1 MTVVVRFNT
10 KMFDVSRE
18 RPNPINPIAGE
29 SLLRWLKDRLSTTHQ
44 LTEPDAEDW
53 GWYSHIEWD
62 GTSYMLGSSAS
73 EPEDGEH
80 EWVLQIVRSRS
91 LKERLLG
98 RGNATTSD
106 PCVTH
111 IVKLL
116 SAEKGF
122 TSVQVES
129 EAL

>member
-29 SLLRWLKDRLSTTHQ
+29 SLLRWLRDRLSTAH
-44 LTEPDAEDW
+44 
-53 GWYSHIEWD
+53 H
-62 GTSYMLGSSAS
+62 
-73 EPEDGEH
+73 
-80 EWVLQIVRSRS
+80 LQIVRSRS

-116 SAEKGF
+116 SAEKDF

-129 EAL
+129 EA

>member
-29 SLLRWLKDRLSTTHQ
+29 SLLIWLRDRLRPTYQVS
-44 LTEPDAEDW
+44 EPDAEDW
-53 GWYSHIEWD
+53 GWYSHIEWA
-62 GTSYMLGSSAS
+62 GTNYMLGSSAS
-73 EPEDGEH
+73 EPDDDER
-80 EWVLQIVRSRS
+80 EWVLQIVRSKS

-98 RGNATTSD
+98 RGNATPSD

-116 SAEKGF
+116 SGEQGF
-122 TSVQVES
+122 HSVQVES
-129 EAL
+129 AA